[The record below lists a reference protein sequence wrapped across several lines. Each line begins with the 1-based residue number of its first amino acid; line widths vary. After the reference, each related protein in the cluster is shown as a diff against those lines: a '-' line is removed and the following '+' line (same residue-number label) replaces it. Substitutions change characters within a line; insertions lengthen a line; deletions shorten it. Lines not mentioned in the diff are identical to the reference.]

1 MKKFLR
7 RLRLWLLD
15 RLGGVDMCKAV
26 EWEARAEAK
35 ANEYYKGQITY
46 YRDAIADFAEKDSR
60 LRDVIREICRRSE
73 NSYYDWCCEYC
84 TAECSKRNGWCS
96 RFDV

>member
-1 MKKFLR
+1 MKKLIHK
-7 RLRLWLLD
+7 LRLWLLD

-35 ANEYYKGQITY
+35 ANEYYKGQIAC
-46 YRDAIADFAEKDSR
+46 YRDHIGETVEQINK
-60 LRDVIREICRRSE
+60 LRYVICEICRRNE

-84 TAECSKRNGWCS
+84 VTACDKCNGWCN
-96 RFDV
+96 RFSV

>member
-1 MKKFLR
+1 MKKLINK
-7 RLRLWLLD
+7 LRLWLLD

-35 ANEYYKGQITY
+35 ANEYYKGQIAC
-46 YRDAIADFAEKDSR
+46 YRDRTWNIAAQNNKLYE
-60 LRDVIREICRRSE
+60 VIREICRRSE

-84 TAECSKRNGWCS
+84 VTACNKRSGWCN
-96 RFDV
+96 RFSV

>member
-1 MKKFLR
+1 MKKLIHK
-7 RLRLWLLD
+7 LRLWLLD

-35 ANEYYKGQITY
+35 ANEYYRGQIAC
-46 YRDAIADFAEKDSR
+46 YRDRVWNIAAQNNKLYE
-60 LRDVIREICRRSE
+60 VVREICRRSE

-84 TAECSKRNGWCS
+84 ATACDKHNGWCN
-96 RFDV
+96 RFSV

>member
-1 MKKFLR
+1 MKKLIHK
-7 RLRLWLLD
+7 LRLWLLD

-35 ANEYYKGQITY
+35 ANEYYRGQIAC
-46 YRDAIADFAEKDSR
+46 YRDRLWEKTR
-60 LRDVIREICRRSE
+60 ENNGLREAIREICRRSE

-84 TAECSKRNGWCS
+84 TAECDKRNGWCA

>member
-1 MKKFLR
+1 MKKLLHK
-7 RLRLWLLD
+7 LRLWLLD

-35 ANEYYKGQITY
+35 ANEYYKGQIAS
-46 YRDAIADFAEKDSR
+46 YRDAIAEFAEKDSR
-60 LRDVIREICRRSE
+60 LRGVIREICRRSE

-84 TAECSKRNGWCS
+84 TAECSKHNGWCN
-96 RFDV
+96 RFSV